1 MRACVQGRR
10 EGMGAWVLSG
20 EAVWVRLERGN
31 GRVHTSPSRGRQ
43 QIGQFRA
50 DVLVVIGDDRLHSQL
65 SVYVTA
71 PSEPPRVVRKLS
83 KSGGVISRSVAA
95 RSAAFSSCVR
105 EYFYG
110 VAGDLC
116 PHSTIHA
123 FDSLQAAR
131 GAAFGWW
138 PRARGGCGLP
148 GSCGRS
154 CAASRGRC
162 GGGAGG
168 GEGGCLRCA
177 QKFDKAPSLRRCP

>member
-1 MRACVQGRR
+1 MCVGLGR
-10 EGMGAWVLSG
+10 
-20 EAVWVRLERGN
+20 EAA
-31 GRVHTSPSRGRQ
+31 HTPPSRGRQ

-83 KSGGVISRSVAA
+83 KSGGVISRSAAA

-116 PHSTIHA
+116 PHSTIHD

-131 GAAFGWW
+131 GAALVGW
-138 PRARGGCGLP
+138 PRRAVAAGCLAAAGVRALRAGAVSWEVRGWGWL
-148 GSCGRS
+148 
-154 CAASRGRC
+154 A
-162 GGGAGG
+162 G
-168 GEGGCLRCA
+168 GEG
-177 QKFDKAPSLRRCP
+177 QKGSASDARKSLTRRPFLRRCP

>member
-1 MRACVQGRR
+1 MRS
-10 EGMGAWVLSG
+10 WVLSR
-20 EAVWVRLERGN
+20 EAVCVGL
-31 GRVHTSPSRGRQ
+31 GREAAHASPSRGRQ

-83 KSGGVISRSVAA
+83 KSGGVISRSAAA

-116 PHSTIHA
+116 PHSTIHD

-131 GAAFGWW
+131 GAALVGW

-148 GSCGRS
+148 GSCGRPP
-154 CAASRGRC
+154 AASRGRC
-162 GGGAGG
+162 GGRLGLGWAGWGG
-168 GEGGCLRCA
+168 GGGRGLPPMRA
-177 QKFDKAPSLRRCP
+177 KA

>member
-1 MRACVQGRR
+1 MGRA
-10 EGMGAWVLSG
+10 GAWK
-20 EAVWVRLERGN
+20 RLGAH
-31 GRVHTSPSRGRQ
+31 VPSRGRQ

-71 PSEPPRVVRKLS
+71 PSELPRVVRKLS

-95 RSAAFSSCVR
+95 RSAAFSSCMR

-116 PHSTIHA
+116 PHSTIHD

-131 GAAFGWW
+131 GAALVGGLERVVAAVCLAAAGV
-138 PRARGGCGLP
+138 RAIL
-148 GSCGRS
+148 
-154 CAASRGRC
+154 
-162 GGGAGG
+162 AGG
-168 GEGGCLRCA
+168 GVCVGGGGGGCLRCA
-177 QKFDKAPSLRRCP
+177 QKCDVHAAPSLRRCP